1 MVKNSI
7 IPASALKTKAKKFQT
22 EEQFTLNL
30 WVEETAANL
39 TSWADEDAGN
49 GKMQCKIDNKDIR
62 DILPPAV
69 PADKIFLVLS
79 RAREFLE
86 THHGYRVFIDT
97 TFTKDKS
104 PNAPKNGIA
113 VITGITLD
121 WSGTLEQGGMEMP
134 K

>member
-7 IPASALKTKAKKFQT
+7 IPASALKTKANKFRT
-22 EEQFTLNL
+22 EEQFILNA
-30 WVEETAANL
+30 WMEETAANL

-49 GKMQCKIDNKDIR
+49 GKMQCKIDQKDLR
-62 DILPPAV
+62 DILPSMV

-79 RAREFLE
+79 RVKEFLE
-86 THHGYRVFIDT
+86 SHYGYRVFIDT
-97 TFTKDKS
+97 SFPKPKS
-104 PNAPKNGIA
+104 STTDIAGIT

-121 WSGTLEQGGMEMP
+121 WSGTLDQGGMEMP